1 MRTIDVAP
9 LPLSDLE
16 GHLDELAVHRL
27 HDGVEAAHGLLEGRT
42 VWTVTPPA
50 APGAGPAET
59 VAPLVGYARGLDVDA
74 RWLALDAPADF
85 VTLAAR
91 LHAGIHGSDGDGGR
105 LGDKQ
110 RDLYEHVLASN
121 AENVVDEVREGDV
134 VVLHD
139 PSTAGLAKAFRAAGA
154 TVVWR
159 CHAGVAEAGEAGQ
172 RAWAF
177 LDRYLEDVD
186 LVVVSR
192 PEYRPPY
199 IEEER
204 CAVVRPSINPD
215 SPKNRPL
222 DRDEAWA
229 VVRLAGIAEGESPF
243 DAVPLLREDGR
254 PDAFRGLE
262 DEAVLAG
269 GPVPVGARLVTQ
281 VQRWDRLKGGLELI
295 EAFASQ
301 TGTLPEDLH
310 LVLAGPAVDPE
321 REAGPSAVLRGIL
334 ERVETLPPSVASR
347 VHVLGIPT
355 ADREVNATIVNALQ
369 RVSGVVTQRS
379 QVEAFGLTVAEA
391 MWKKAPVVASAVG
404 GIVDQ
409 VEDGVDGVL
418 VAPDDAAAWAEAV
431 RDLLL
436 LSERAAEMGAAAH
449 ESVRRGFLPDRHL
462 IEVVDVIG
470 RAVEA

>member
-1 MRTIDVAP
+1 M
-9 LPLSDLE
+9 
-16 GHLDELAVHRL
+16 
-27 HDGVEAAHGLLEGRT
+27 
-42 VWTVTPPA
+42 
-50 APGAGPAET
+50 
-59 VAPLVGYARGLDVDA
+59 
-74 RWLALDAPADF
+74 
-85 VTLAAR
+85 
-91 LHAGIHGSDGDGGR
+91 
-105 LGDKQ
+105 
-110 RDLYEHVLASN
+110 
-121 AENVVDEVREGDV
+121 DEVREGDV